1 MSEIINPISED
12 GEEDIRE
19 YIEINNKARTTIYI
33 CLIFVST
40 FSSCDGGI
48 IPQQTQNIKTNF
60 GKGDSLVG
68 FFGSVDYI
76 GRVIGAIIFAII
88 MGKMN
93 RKILLVL
100 TLIFKALT
108 LFVPLFTDNPFINII
123 SRGLSGISQVFYT
136 TYLPVWCDQYGKS
149 SKKALMVTFVQLGNP
164 FGVIIGY
171 GIGMIVHI
179 IMNSENNLMEW
190 RICFGIEGIILVI
203 CAFIIFFFKR
213 KYFSQNFVLI
223 DDNKGYE
230 KINNKKKTDSI
241 ISNFGIILCNKLFLF
256 TTLSNSVAF
265 FGMSVVQYWGEN
277 YMEKVLKMDTT
288 PRFIAFGSL
297 CLLGPILGMVFGG
310 YICSRLG
317 GYDKRSSM
325 IFIIILS
332 LSSSIIS
339 CIIAHTNTVF
349 FIITCWSY
357 LFLICASIPPESG
370 IIISS
375 LSSRLSGDGFALS
388 NSILNL
394 FGSFPASS
402 VFSILSDLFEKKLEQ
417 EKIEKY
423 EQYRYAWMISMGYNF
438 IGLLFIIIAGI
449 FRFKIKGDLS
459 KDEMNENDFEINEES

>member
-1 MSEIINPISED
+1 MSDTMNPSSED
-12 GEEDIRE
+12 GEEDNRE
-19 YIEINNKARTTIYI
+19 FIEINDKARTTIYF

-93 RKILLVL
+93 RKMLLVF

-108 LFVPLFTDNPFINII
+108 LFVSIFTDNPFINII

-171 GIGMIVHI
+171 GLGMIIHM
-179 IMNSENNLMEW
+179 IMNSDNNLMEW
-190 RICFGIEGIILVI
+190 RIAFAIEGIILVI
-203 CAFIIFFFKR
+203 CAFIIFSFKR

-230 KINNKKKTDSI
+230 KKSENRKTDSI
-241 ISNFGIILCNKLFLF
+241 ISNFGIILCNKIFLF

-317 GYDKRSSM
+317 GYGKRSSM
-325 IFIIILS
+325 IFIIILT
-332 LSSSIIS
+332 LSSTIIS

-349 FIITCWSY
+349 FIITSWSY
-357 LFLICASIPPESG
+357 LFLICATIPPESG

-375 LSSRLSGDGFALS
+375 LRSKLSGDGFALS

-394 FGSFPASS
+394 FGSFPASYI
-402 VFSILSDLFEKKLEQ
+402 FSILSDLFQKKLAQ

-459 KDEMNENDFEINEES
+459 NEEMNVKMIESNEES